1 MDYDDLTIE
10 EKERLQFIRQ
20 QKTQVMKNI
29 ESLKLELSDITNQ
42 IENLGFSVDG
52 EDSSVRRLALGCKKF
67 NNNPKQGLEYLF
79 DQNIIGRSPDEVA
92 KFFIDQNDN
101 LSKHAIGT
109 YIGEVRK
116 EFNMQVLDAFAKLHN
131 FKDEEFLPALRQFLF
146 SFQLPGESQKI
157 DRILTS
163 FSERYVEQNPTV
175 FNSPHEAY
183 VLSYAVILLNTTLHN
198 SNAKSHSL
206 GLAEE
211 KTFVRTM
218 VEFDEETNLSEDLI
232 RKIYHAIKNEPL
244 RAVSD
249 DLSVCGSTQ
258 NNAVHKGWLWKLGG
272 RVKSWKRR
280 WFILTEDSLL
290 YYLTPDRSRQT
301 KGTIHLEGI
310 NIRLI
315 HDKTKEYCF
324 ELYCPRNQLVKSC
337 KIERDFSAGH
347 HTVYR
352 MAAPTLIERDEWIRM
367 LERVTHRLA
376 ERRGTR
382 SISVD
387 CTGSSSSTS
396 MTVGSGSHHHHLPPP
411 VSSLSLRRNGAG
423 SQPDLPSQQ
432 SASNVVKSLKTR
444 SRVLS
449 LYRRIFRIAETWKAQ
464 SGLNDDS
471 FRESTYM
478 KDEARTLFRQNAH
491 ITDQKEIENHIKE
504 AETRID
510 LTLHYGTPYPRLI
523 NLPANTLAAHIMA
536 TSSPK
541 KKSTTISSSSSST
554 STGDSFVKNNGDSV
568 KEKTRISRRTERA
581 LSNSVPNYLKSY
593 TYRPKKEDN

>member
-67 NNNPKQGLEYLF
+67 NNNPKQGLEFLF

-232 RKIYHAIKNEPL
+232 R
-244 RAVSD
+244 VSNLSYD
-249 DLSVCGSTQ
+249 INLLSAFEFDLS
-258 NNAVHKGWLWKLGG
+258 
-272 RVKSWKRR
+272 
-280 WFILTEDSLL
+280 
-290 YYLTPDRSRQT
+290 
-301 KGTIHLEGI
+301 
-310 NIRLI
+310 
-315 HDKTKEYCF
+315 
-324 ELYCPRNQLVKSC
+324 
-337 KIERDFSAGH
+337 
-347 HTVYR
+347 
-352 MAAPTLIERDEWIRM
+352 
-367 LERVTHRLA
+367 
-376 ERRGTR
+376 
-382 SISVD
+382 
-387 CTGSSSSTS
+387 
-396 MTVGSGSHHHHLPPP
+396 
-411 VSSLSLRRNGAG
+411 
-423 SQPDLPSQQ
+423 
-432 SASNVVKSLKTR
+432 
-444 SRVLS
+444 
-449 LYRRIFRIAETWKAQ
+449 
-464 SGLNDDS
+464 
-471 FRESTYM
+471 
-478 KDEARTLFRQNAH
+478 
-491 ITDQKEIENHIKE
+491 
-504 AETRID
+504 
-510 LTLHYGTPYPRLI
+510 
-523 NLPANTLAAHIMA
+523 
-536 TSSPK
+536 
-541 KKSTTISSSSSST
+541 
-554 STGDSFVKNNGDSV
+554 
-568 KEKTRISRRTERA
+568 
-581 LSNSVPNYLKSY
+581 
-593 TYRPKKEDN
+593 